1 MENKMKEYN
10 FKYSEI
16 LPPLSPNKYETL
28 KENIKQH
35 GIEIPIIID
44 DQDYVIDGQ
53 HRLKIAVEL
62 ALEDIP
68 LKVVSDLTEVEKQQK
83 AIDLNIQRRELNKGQ
98 LACVAVDC
106 DEVMEE
112 LKGEAKEAKLSTLK
126 QYQDTDKEKVPERDN
141 GQVRDKLAV
150 IFNTNGKYIDIA
162 GILKDNAPDLF
173 YQVKIDEK
181 TISQAR
187 REFNKRNK
195 VEPPPLEGKYR
206 VIYADPPWKY
216 SDSGLDDYGHAESHY
231 PPMSV
236 NELCEMDVEDIAE
249 NDAVLFMWVTSPFL
263 EDVFKIIKA
272 WGFKYKTSFVWDK
285 VKHNFGHYNSVRH
298 ELLLI
303 CTRGSCV
310 PDVAELYDS
319 VQSIERSDKHSEK
332 PREFRDIIETLYTY
346 GNKIELFSRK
356 DIDGWD
362 IWGNE
367 V

>member
-1 MENKMKEYN
+1 MKEYN

-44 DQDYVIDGQ
+44 DQDNVIDGQ

-62 ALEDIP
+62 GIENIP
-68 LKVVSDLTEVEKQQK
+68 LKVISNLTEVEKQQK
-83 AIDLNIQRRELNKGQ
+83 AIDLNIQRRELSKGQ
-98 LACVAVDC
+98 LACVAVDAE
-106 DEVMEE
+106 EVMEE
-112 LKGEAKEAKLSTLK
+112 LKGEARERMEVGNN
-126 QYQDTDKEKVPERDN
+126 QYSPPVKVPEGSSGDTRD
-141 GQVRDKLAV
+141 RAAI
-150 IFNTNGKYIDIA
+150 IFNTNGKYIDVA
-162 GILKDNAPDLF
+162 TMLKKNAPDLF
-173 YQVKIDEK
+173 YQVKIEEK

-187 REFNKRNK
+187 REFNKRFK

-231 PPMSV
+231 PPMSI

-285 VKHNFGHYNSVRH
+285 IKHNFGHYNSVRH
-298 ELLLI
+298 ELLLV

-332 PREFRDIIETLYTY
+332 PQEFRGIIETLYTY
-346 GNKIELFSRK
+346 GNKIELFSRR

>member
-1 MENKMKEYN
+1 MKEYS

-16 LPPLSPNKYETL
+16 LPPLSSNKYETL
-28 KENIKQH
+28 KQNIKQH

-44 DQDYVIDGQ
+44 DQDNVIDGQ

-62 ALEDIP
+62 GIEDIP
-68 LKVVSDLTEVEKQQK
+68 LMVRSGLTEVEKQQM
-83 AIDLNIQRRELNKGQ
+83 AIDLNIHRRELSKGQ
-98 LACVAVDC
+98 LACVAVDAE
-106 DEVMEE
+106 DVMEE
-112 LKGEAKEAKLSTLK
+112 LKGEAWKRQGTRNDVNLV
-126 QYQDTDKEKVPERDN
+126 EKIPQGED
-141 GQVRDKLAV
+141 GKTRDKAAI
-150 IFNTNGKYIDIA
+150 IFNTNGKYIDVA
-162 GILKDNAPDLF
+162 TMLKKNAPDLF
-173 YQVKIDEK
+173 YQVRLDEK

-187 REFNKRNK
+187 REFNKRFK

-231 PPMSV
+231 PPMSI

-298 ELLLI
+298 ELLLV

-332 PREFRDIIETLYTY
+332 PREFRGIIETLYTY